1 MYGYSIRVAEAVRN
15 ADESLL
21 GVQLGR
27 KCVERNIPIAD
38 VARILNVSR
47 QTVYSW
53 FTGLTHPHPHRREAI
68 LMWMGLDLKISD

>member
-1 MYGYSIRVAEAVRN
+1 MYGYSIRLAEAVRN

-27 KCVERNIPIAD
+27 KCVERNIPIVD
-38 VARILNVSR
+38 VARTLKVSR
-47 QTVYSW
+47 QTIYNW

-68 LMWMGLDLKISD
+68 LLWMRLDLKTGD

>member
-1 MYGYSIRVAEAVRN
+1 MYGYSIKVAEAVRN

-27 KCVERNIPIAD
+27 KCVERNIPIVD
-38 VARILNVSR
+38 VARTLKVSR
-47 QTVYSW
+47 QTIYSW

-68 LMWMGLDLKISD
+68 LLWMRLDLKTGD

>member
-27 KCVERNIPIAD
+27 ECIERNISIVD
-38 VARILNVSR
+38 VARTLNVSR

-53 FTGLTHPHPHRREAI
+53 FTGLTHPHPHRTEAI
-68 LMWMGLDLKISD
+68 LVWMGSGLKISD

>member
-27 KCVERNIPIAD
+27 KCVERNIPIVD

-53 FTGLTHPHPHRREAI
+53 FTGLKRPNPHRREAI
-68 LMWMGLDLKISD
+68 LVWMGQDLKTID

>member
-15 ADESLL
+15 ADERLL

-27 KCVERNIPIAD
+27 ECIERNISIVD
-38 VARILNVSR
+38 VARTLKVSR
-47 QTVYSW
+47 QTIYSW

-68 LMWMGLDLKISD
+68 LLWMRLDLKTGD

>member
-1 MYGYSIRVAEAVRN
+1 MYGYSIKVAEAVRK

-27 KCVERNIPIAD
+27 KCVERNIPIVD
-38 VARILNVSR
+38 VARTLKVSR
-47 QTVYSW
+47 QTIYSW

-68 LMWMGLDLKISD
+68 LLWMRLDLKTGD